1 MALKKATFPFTAR
14 YALQLF
20 LKRPHSGTDVEMIAK
35 GLEFYEKLN
44 LAFVQKWAQDNSE
57 NGILQYSKVLEAE
70 VDEEPI
76 KPVTIR
82 IDEAYLTWLRDRLK
96 EHDWSKVNTTNPM
109 TGAVTSIT
117 IGVALEL
124 QVCIG
129 ALYKAVN
136 EAISGA
142 DVKDE

>member
-20 LKRPHSGTDVEMIAK
+20 LKRPHTRTDVETIAQ
-35 GLEFYEKLN
+35 GLEFYEKLS
-44 LAFVQKWAQDNSE
+44 LAFVQKWTQDNSE
-57 NGILQYSKVLEAE
+57 DNILAYSKVLEAE
-70 VDEEPI
+70 E
-76 KPVTIR
+76 KPTTVR

-96 EHDWSKVNTTNPM
+96 EHDWGKVNTTNPM
-109 TGAVTSIT
+109 TGAVTAIT

-136 EAISGA
+136 EAISGT
-142 DVKDE
+142 DVDE

>member
-1 MALKKATFPFTAR
+1 MALKKAVFSFTAR

-35 GLEFYEKLN
+35 GLEFYDKLN
-44 LAFVQKWAQDNSE
+44 LAFVQKWATDNSE
-57 NGILQYSKVLEAE
+57 KGILQYSKVLEA
-70 VDEEPI
+70 DE
-76 KPVTIR
+76 KPVTVR
-82 IDEAYLTWLRDRLK
+82 IDETYLTWLRDRLK

-109 TGAVTSIT
+109 TGAVTVVT
-117 IGVALEL
+117 IGIALEL

-136 EAISGA
+136 EAISGT
-142 DVKDE
+142 DVDG

>member
-1 MALKKATFPFTAR
+1 MSLKKAVFSFTAR

-35 GLEFYEKLN
+35 GLEFYDKLN

-57 NGILQYSKVLEAE
+57 KGILQYSKILEA
-70 VDEEPI
+70 DE
-76 KPVTIR
+76 KPVTVR
-82 IDEAYLTWLRDRLK
+82 IDETYLTWLRDRLK
-96 EHDWSKVNTTNPM
+96 EHDWSKVNTTNPL
-109 TGAVTSIT
+109 TGAVTVVT

-136 EAISGA
+136 EAISGT
-142 DVKDE
+142 DIDG

>member
-1 MALKKATFPFTAR
+1 MALKKAVFSFTAR

-35 GLEFYEKLN
+35 GLEFYDKLN
-44 LAFVQKWAQDNSE
+44 LAFVQKWATDNSE
-57 NGILQYSKVLEAE
+57 KGILQYSKVLEA
-70 VDEEPI
+70 DETS
-76 KPVTIR
+76 VTVR
-82 IDEAYLTWLRDRLK
+82 IDETYLTWLRDRLK
-96 EHDWSKVNTTNPM
+96 EHDWSKVNTTNPL
-109 TGAVTSIT
+109 TGAVTVIT

-136 EAISGA
+136 EAISGT
-142 DVKDE
+142 DVDG

>member
-1 MALKKATFPFTAR
+1 MALKKAVFSFTAR

-20 LKRPHSGTDVEMIAK
+20 LKRPHTGTDVEMIAK
-35 GLEFYEKLN
+35 GLEFYDKLN

-57 NGILQYSKVLEAE
+57 KGILQYSKVLEA
-70 VDEEPI
+70 DE
-76 KPVTIR
+76 KPVTVR
-82 IDEAYLTWLRDRLK
+82 IDETYLTWLRDRLK

-109 TGAVTSIT
+109 TGAVTVIT

-136 EAISGA
+136 EAISGT
-142 DVKDE
+142 DVDE

>member
-1 MALKKATFPFTAR
+1 MALKKATFSFTAR

-20 LKRPHSGTDVEMIAK
+20 LKRPHAGTDVEMIAK
-35 GLEFYEKLN
+35 SLEFYEKLN

-57 NGILQYSKVLEAE
+57 SGILQYSKVLEAE
-70 VDEEPI
+70 E
-76 KPVTIR
+76 KPVAVR
-82 IDEAYLTWLRDRLK
+82 IDETYLTWLRDRLK

-109 TGAVTSIT
+109 TGAVTVIT
-117 IGVALEL
+117 IGIALEL

-136 EAISGA
+136 EAISGT
-142 DVKDE
+142 DVDG

>member
-1 MALKKATFPFTAR
+1 MALKKAVFLFTAR

-20 LKRPHSGTDVEMIAK
+20 LKRPHSGTDVERIAK
-35 GLEFYEKLN
+35 GLEFYEKLR
-44 LAFVQKWAQDNSE
+44 LAFVQKWARDNSE
-57 NGILQYSKVLEAE
+57 KGILQYSKVLEAE
-70 VDEEPI
+70 EET
-76 KPVTIR
+76 VTVR
-82 IDEAYLTWLRDRLK
+82 IDETYLTWLRDCLK
-96 EHDWSKVNTTNPM
+96 GHDWSKVNTTNPM
-109 TGAVTSIT
+109 TGAVTVVT
-117 IGVALEL
+117 IGIALEL